1 MKGKKQFVRWVGP
14 PFRQLRAVT
23 EADSGVVLCAMSGDQ
38 AAPIVLTVSS
48 DEPAPTAQKVLF
60 SDPVPGLESAL
71 AQGVR
76 PTIHRQANAE
86 MVSVRQFAP
95 KPGSL

>member
-1 MKGKKQFVRWVGP
+1 MAFVNCR
-14 PFRQLRAVT
+14 VT
-23 EADSGVVLCAMSGDQ
+23 EADSGVARAMSGDQ
-38 AAPIVLTVSS
+38 PAPIVLTMSS

-86 MVSVRQFAP
+86 MVSVRQQLL
-95 KPGSL
+95 KPGTL

>member
-1 MKGKKQFVRWVGP
+1 MLVRWVVP
-14 PFRQLRAVT
+14 PVDGAPSIAMKTRSGKERAMRG
-23 EADSGVVLCAMSGDQ
+23 EKPP
-38 AAPIVLTVSS
+38 PIVLTVSS

-60 SDPVPGLESAL
+60 SDPVPGLESAP